1 MTNAEKFEEVFGY
14 KVSHFPNNPCDIVD
28 EDYCINANGCDKC
41 KLNNFWNKQYRQPN
55 KDLDIIKSIRKR
67 AKTTG
72 LPKLEPLP
80 PVTEFEKKR

>member
-1 MTNAEKFEEVFGY
+1 MVQIDYMEKPFR
-14 KVSHFPNNPCDIVD
+14 C
-28 EDYCINANGCDKC
+28 CAGCNKC
-41 KLNNFWNKQYRQPN
+41 KLNNFWNKQYSQPN